1 MDNQIDLRS
10 KVAAALLESNQIGLA
25 VIEVEDQ
32 DGVITLRGET
42 ATEEDKRSVEVVA
55 AQQEGVVKV
64 INELI
69 SE

>member
-1 MDNQIDLRS
+1 MDNEIDLSS
-10 KVAAALLESNQIGLA
+10 KVAAALLESSQIGMA

-32 DGVITLRGET
+32 DGVITLTGET
-42 ATEEDKRSVEVVA
+42 ATEQDKQTVGDVA

-64 INELI
+64 INKMF